1 MTEVPAEKAAKPGL
15 NIYGCAAVNPSK
27 CTIMAEELGLANI
40 FLYASGITAS
50 PYNYINLDMSKGEMG
65 EEWFKTINPNGK
77 VPAIVH
83 VKEDGTKVTVWES
96 AACLLYMADMF
107 DKEHKFSYPV
117 GTPGVLHAA
126 VLGELYPANYMQIMR
141 CLDLGYIST
150 DDHGLQLSWQVA
162 GYGPM
167 MGQAAHFNRYI
178 PKADPYGSWRYT
190 SECRRLHAVLEK
202 RLAETDYLVGDRMTI
217 ADFAAFIFA
226 HSARWCGVD
235 IDDFPKVKEWR
246 DKIAQ
251 RPAVQKALLVPVPY
265 QFSDT
270 AVVDPANQD
279 TLKMIRKF
287 GTQGIKGATMR
298 YTKEATTVPSDHA
311 NYEE

>member
-27 CTIMAEELGLANI
+27 CTIMAEELGI
-40 FLYASGITAS
+40 

-96 AACLLYMADMF
+96 AACLLYMADVF

-117 GTPGVLHAA
+117 GTPEYYTQL
-126 VLGELYPANYMQIMR
+126 
-141 CLDLGYIST
+141 SW
-150 DDHGLQLSWQVA
+150 LSWQVA

-202 RLAETDYLVGDRMTI
+202 RLGETDYLVGDRMTI

-246 DKIAQ
+246 DRIAQ

-265 QFSDT
+265 QFGDA

-287 GTQGIKGATMR
+287 GTLGIKGATEQHS
-298 YTKEATTVPSDHA
+298 KEATAVPSDHT
-311 NYEE
+311 NYVE